1 MSENSN
7 QVSEISVQLELRTL
21 EIVQE
26 EKKST
31 LDLVQ
36 ILTSKIIGKE
46 VSEITNSFT
55 FPVSSTVINIIKR
68 VLDKSPESLN
78 KITVNVKDILADGV
92 IDQKDIPKMLILVT
106 NLYKTDFSKILLD
119 IAFTSSD
126 VIEFIKFLI
135 KTVIEFDLVKVENK
149 KNSFEMID
157 VSGELLELVLPDN
170 QIKVTELVE
179 SAKGCFSCCF
189 PKKNK

>member
-7 QVSEISVQLELRTL
+7 SVSASNVQLELRTL

-46 VSEITNSFT
+46 VGEIANSFT
-55 FPVSSTVINIIKR
+55 FPVNSTVISIVKR
-68 VLDKSPESLN
+68 ILEKSPESLN
-78 KITVNVKDILADGV
+78 KITVSVKDILADGV
-92 IDQKDIPKMLILVT
+92 IDQKDIPKMLVLVT

-119 IAFTSSD
+119 ITFTSSD
-126 VIEFIKFLI
+126 IIELIKFLI

-149 KNSFEMID
+149 KNAFEMID

>member
-7 QVSEISVQLELRTL
+7 SVSESNVQLELRTL

-36 ILTSKIIGKE
+36 LLSSKIIGKE
-46 VSEITNSFT
+46 VGEIVNSFT
-55 FPVSSTVINIIKR
+55 FPINSTVISIVKR
-68 VLDKSPESLN
+68 ILEKSPESLN
-78 KITVNVKDILADGV
+78 KITVSVKDILADGV
-92 IDQKDIPKMLILVT
+92 IDQKDIPKMLVLVT

-119 IAFTSSD
+119 ITFTSSD
-126 VIEFIKFLI
+126 IIELIKFLI

-149 KNSFEMID
+149 KNAFEMID